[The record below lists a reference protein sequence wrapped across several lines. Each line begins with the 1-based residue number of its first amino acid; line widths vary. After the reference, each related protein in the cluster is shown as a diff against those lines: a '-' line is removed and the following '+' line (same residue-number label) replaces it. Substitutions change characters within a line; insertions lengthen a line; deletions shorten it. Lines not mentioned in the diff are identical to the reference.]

1 MTPPVSIGER
11 SEGRSEG
18 KEGKRFTSVVVP
30 SSTPSRSICRE
41 KLLPLTL
48 SLSLWVSCL
57 LRQQRDVRIWKET
70 QSVQP

>member
-11 SEGRSEG
+11 SEGSEG

-41 KLLPLTL
+41 KLLPLAL

-57 LRQQRDVRIWKET
+57 LRQQRDVRIWKEAY
-70 QSVQP
+70 SAVQP